1 MHYSFNYSQSTI
13 HSKLLSIGV
22 LFANSCFGSSYEL
35 ASAGNKVMEVLIE
48 EKLAEEN
55 EFLPGLT
62 CASIYEIKDKKKSKR
77 VEPTDAVNN
86 AIEAVNVLKSKISL
100 YQVEDVNPV
109 IRALGRRRLVT
120 PIFELL
126 DCMRA
131 AGKYGYMYMYSTY
144 VRFQCHALPTQYFP
158 STFKFIF
165 STSTTTAIT
174 TIFNT
179 SYCKYLFYL
188 IF

>member
-1 MHYSFNYSQSTI
+1 MEI
-13 HSKLLSIGV
+13 LLD
-22 LFANSCFGSSYEL
+22 
-35 ASAGNKVMEVLIE
+35 

-77 VEPTDAVNN
+77 VEPTNAVNN
-86 AIEAVNVLKSKISL
+86 AIEAVNILKSKINL

-131 AGKYGYMYMYSTY
+131 AGKYARSTY
-144 VRFQCHALPTQYFP
+144 ALLTHSLSSITTT
-158 STFKFIF
+158 STATFTSI
-165 STSTTTAIT
+165 STST
-174 TIFNT
+174 
-179 SYCKYLFYL
+179 SGK
-188 IF
+188 

>member
-1 MHYSFNYSQSTI
+1 MLLTLFI
-13 HSKLLSIGV
+13 AFDFLSIGV
-22 LFANSCFGSSYEL
+22 LFANSCFGSSFEL
-35 ASAGNKVMEVLIE
+35 ATAGKKVMEILLE

-77 VEPTDAVNN
+77 IEPTDAVNS
-86 AIEAVNVLKSKISL
+86 AIEAVNILKSKINL

-131 AGKYGYMYMYSTY
+131 AGKYVNAY
-144 VRFQCHALPTQYFP
+144 VHLG
-158 STFKFIF
+158 IF
-165 STSTTTAIT
+165 
-174 TIFNT
+174 FNN
-179 SYCKYLFYL
+179 
-188 IF
+188 

>member
-1 MHYSFNYSQSTI
+1 MEI
-13 HSKLLSIGV
+13 LL
-22 LFANSCFGSSYEL
+22 
-35 ASAGNKVMEVLIE
+35 E

-77 VEPTDAVNN
+77 IEPTDAVNN
-86 AIEAVNVLKSKISL
+86 AIEAVNTLKSKINL

-131 AGKYGYMYMYSTY
+131 AGKYVFTY
-144 VRFQCHALPTQYFP
+144 VRA
-158 STFKFIF
+158 S
-165 STSTTTAIT
+165 
-174 TIFNT
+174 
-179 SYCKYLFYL
+179 
-188 IF
+188 

>member
-1 MHYSFNYSQSTI
+1 
-13 HSKLLSIGV
+13 
-22 LFANSCFGSSYEL
+22 
-35 ASAGNKVMEVLIE
+35 MEILIE
-48 EKLAEEN
+48 ETIAEEN

-86 AIEAVNVLKSKISL
+86 AIEAVNLLKSKISL

-131 AGKYGYMYMYSTY
+131 AGKYVYVQMYSTY
-144 VRFQCHALPTQYFP
+144 VCFICHTWYTQNLPP
-158 STFKFIF
+158 TFKSISNTPPTTNAIAAIDIL
-165 STSTTTAIT
+165 STSL
-174 TIFNT
+174 
-179 SYCKYLFYL
+179 S
-188 IF
+188 

>member
-1 MHYSFNYSQSTI
+1 
-13 HSKLLSIGV
+13 LIGV

-35 ASAGNKVMEVLIE
+35 ASAGKKVMEILIE

-86 AIEAVNVLKSKISL
+86 AIEAVNLLKSKISL

-131 AGKYGYMYMYSTY
+131 AGKYAYAYVHIYMYMYSAY
-144 VRFQCHALPTQYFP
+144 VRLLCHALLTQNLSSILKSVY
-158 STFKFIF
+158 
-165 STSTTTAIT
+165 STTKIT
-174 TIFNT
+174 NT
-179 SYCKYLFYL
+179 TSNPTLSTTSFYEY
-188 IF
+188 